1 MSDTSDY
8 ERQFPTGFMGIHDK
22 TPDMRIIYVTSS
34 IREVLGFEP
43 SDVIGQT
50 ALTFIE
56 NGNAEEYKEHFGEHS
71 NDDSV
76 LVTQIYVRTNASA
89 PAHIK
94 LVSFSCDSLAF
105 NVCFV
110 YSNSSPA
117 LQHSPLRVE
126 QVRSGG
132 LEQPSRHQSLLA
144 AQRERNSRATI
155 VSGGR
160 SIRACLTLDSIS
172 ERAEN
177 PMGPRILFASNS
189 FDRIINADAS
199 DIQGLPF
206 LLLVAPE
213 DVAKAG
219 RFLENIKTASTII
232 IEHLLL
238 LANPLEEPTS
248 GERTGPRTIAVEIM
262 AAGADS
268 GAIMLCQ
275 LARLPIPG
283 IGEQSDGYM
292 SLEDIISSDPDS
304 SDIGDLWNEIV
315 V

>member
-1 MSDTSDY
+1 MSDTSDFD
-8 ERQFPTGFMGIHDK
+8 RQFPTGFMGIHDK

-34 IREVLGFEP
+34 IRQVLGFEP
-43 SDVIGQT
+43 SDVVGQT

-56 NGNAEEYKEHFGEHS
+56 NGNADEYKEHFGEHS

-76 LVTQIYVRTNASA
+76 LVTQVYIRANASA
-89 PAHIK
+89 PVHIK

-110 YSNSSPA
+110 RSDTPPT
-117 LQHSPLRVE
+117 LEHSPMRIEL
-126 QVRSGG
+126 VRGSG
-132 LEQPSRHQSLLA
+132 LDETSRQQSLLA
-144 AQRERNSRATI
+144 AQRERNRRATI

-160 SIRACLTLDSIS
+160 SIRACLTLDYIS

-219 RFLENIKTASTII
+219 RFLDKIKSASTII

-238 LANPLEEPTS
+238 LVNPLEESTG
-248 GERTGPRTIAVEIM
+248 GERTGPRAVAVEIM

-275 LARLPIPG
+275 LARVPISS

-292 SLEDIISSDPDS
+292 SLEDIISSDPDT
-304 SDIGDLWNEIV
+304 SDVGGMWNDV
-315 V
+315 AF